1 MSSFNSYL
9 QLGFEHILNIEA
21 LDHVIF
27 IIVLL
32 AAHRPRQWLK
42 MLIAVSLFGIGHSL
56 SLTMASFD
64 MVSIDSELIEFLI
77 PLTILFT
84 AILNLSK
91 FGPNPESKGKYWI
104 SILFGIIHGLGF
116 SNYYEM
122 LVMGENKYW
131 SALLPFPL
139 GIELGQILIFAIFLI
154 VMFFG
159 QVLMNIKNRDW
170 NIFFSGLGFGLALV
184 MMIKNLPPIFG

>member
-21 LDHVIF
+21 LDHLIF

-56 SLTMASFD
+56 SLTLASFD
-64 MVSIDSELIEFLI
+64 MVPVDSELIEFLI

-91 FGPNPESKGKYWI
+91 YGPNPESKGKYWI

-131 SALLPFPL
+131 SALLPFNL
-139 GIELGQILIFAIFLI
+139 GIELGQILIFAIFLVI
-154 VMFFG
+154 MFFG
-159 QVLMNIKNRDW
+159 QVLMNVKTRDW
-170 NIFFSGLGFGLALV
+170 NIFFSGLGFGLALI
-184 MMIKNLPPIFG
+184 MLIKNLQPIFS

>member
-131 SALLPFPL
+131 SALLPFNL

>member
-131 SALLPFPL
+131 SALLPFNL
-139 GIELGQILIFAIFLI
+139 GIELGQILIFAILAFRRSIVVLISLFLI
-154 VMFFG
+154 A
-159 QVLMNIKNRDW
+159 I
-170 NIFFSGLGFGLALV
+170 
-184 MMIKNLPPIFG
+184 

>member
-1 MSSFNSYL
+1 MSAFNSYL
-9 QLGFEHILNIEA
+9 RLGFEHILNIEA

-32 AAHRPRQWLK
+32 AAHRPRHWLK
-42 MLIAVSLFGIGHSL
+42 MLIAVSLFGLGHSL
-56 SLTMASFD
+56 SLTLASFD

-84 AILNLSK
+84 AVLNLSK

-122 LVMGENKYW
+122 LVMGENRYW
-131 SALLPFPL
+131 SALLPFNL
-139 GIELGQILIFAIFLI
+139 GIELGQVLIFACFLVVIFL
-154 VMFFG
+154 G
-159 QVLMNIKNRDW
+159 QVVLNIKNRDW
-170 NIFFSGLGFGLALV
+170 NIFFSGLGFGLAFIML
-184 MMIKNLPPIFG
+184 IKNLPPIFG

>member
-9 QLGFEHILNIEA
+9 RLGFEHILNIEA

-32 AAHRPRQWLK
+32 AAHRPRHWLK
-42 MLIAVSLFGIGHSL
+42 MLIAVSLFGIGHSI
-56 SLTMASFD
+56 SLTLASFD
-64 MVSIDSELIEFLI
+64 FVSIDSQLIEFLI

-122 LVMGENKYW
+122 LVMGENRYW
-131 SALLPFPL
+131 SALLPFNL
-139 GIELGQILIFAIFLI
+139 GIELGQILIFAGFLVI
-154 VMFFG
+154 MFLG
-159 QVLMNIKNRDW
+159 QVVMNLKNRDW

-184 MMIKNLPPIFG
+184 MLLKNLPPLFE

>member
-1 MSSFNSYL
+1 MSTFNSYF
-9 QLGFEHILNIEA
+9 QLGYEHIMNMEA

-32 AAHRPRQWLK
+32 AAHRPKHWLK
-42 MLIAVSLFGIGHSL
+42 MLIAVSLFGLGHSF
-56 SLTMASFD
+56 SLTLASFKL
-64 MVSIDSELIEFLI
+64 VSIDSNLIEVLI

-91 FGPNPESKGKYWI
+91 FGPNPESKGRYWI

-122 LVMGENKYW
+122 LVLGETNYW
-131 SALLPFPL
+131 SALLPFNL
-139 GIELGQILIFAIFLI
+139 GIELGQVVIFAVFMLVII
-154 VMFFG
+154 IG
-159 QVLMNIKNRDW
+159 QSILHIKNRDW

-184 MMIKNLPPIFG
+184 MLINLLPNLF